1 MAEIKSTLDIIMEK
15 TKGLTMT
22 EEEKETFRKKE
33 TEGKVRGLLQRFL
46 DGFIDAER
54 LKDEIGSL
62 GEKRY
67 AVAREALFRECKDRM
82 EPGADNTILL
92 DALENAAGLDIAPI
106 QKIMLDYNQDLEQ
119 QKMDRKQV
127 LRENLEGLGISGT
140 AVMPNIHADQEWIRY
155 LFEMKKG
162 LQEKIEKYFISMSLV
177 LTLDHF
183 RSL

>member
-1 MAEIKSTLDIIMEK
+1 MGEIRSTMDIIMEK

-22 EEEKETFRKKE
+22 EEEKEAFRKKE
-33 TEGKVRGLLQRFL
+33 TAGKVRGLFQRFL

-67 AVAREALFRECKDRM
+67 AVAREALLRECMGRM

-92 DALENAAGLDIAPI
+92 DALENAAGPDIAPI
-106 QKIMLDYNQDLEQ
+106 QKIILDYNQDLEQ

-127 LRENLEGLGISGT
+127 MQKHLERLGISGT
-140 AVMPNIHADQEWIRY
+140 AVIPNIHADQEWIKH
-155 LFEMKKG
+155 LSEMNKG
-162 LQEKIEKYFISMSLV
+162 FQEKLKNIL
-177 LTLDHF
+177 
-183 RSL
+183 

>member
-22 EEEKETFRKKE
+22 EEEKEAFRKKE

-54 LKDEIGSL
+54 LKDGIRSL

-67 AVAREALFRECKDRM
+67 TVAREALFRECVGRM

-92 DALENAAGLDIAPI
+92 DALENAAGLDISPI
-106 QKIMLDYNQDLEQ
+106 QKIILDYNQDLEQ

-127 LRENLEGLGISGT
+127 LQKNLDGLGISGT
-140 AVMPNIHADQEWIRY
+140 AVIPNIHADQEWIRY
-155 LFEMKKG
+155 LSEMKKG
-162 LQEKIEKYFISMSLV
+162 FQKKIENIL
-177 LTLDHF
+177 
-183 RSL
+183 

>member
-1 MAEIKSTLDIIMEK
+1 MGEIKSTLDIIMEK

-22 EEEKETFRKKE
+22 EEEKEAFRKKE

-67 AVAREALFRECKDRM
+67 AVAREALIRECMGRM

-106 QKIMLDYNQDLEQ
+106 RKIILDYNQDLEK

-127 LRENLEGLGISGT
+127 LQKNLKGLGISGT
-140 AVMPNIHADQEWIRY
+140 AVIPNIHADQEWSIH
-155 LFEMKKG
+155 LSEMNKG
-162 LQEKIEKYFISMSLV
+162 FQEKLENIL
-177 LTLDHF
+177 
-183 RSL
+183 

>member
-1 MAEIKSTLDIIMEK
+1 MGEIRSTMDIIMEK
-15 TKGLTMT
+15 AKGLTMT
-22 EEEKETFRKKE
+22 DEEKEAFRKKE

-54 LKDEIGSL
+54 LKDGIGSL

-67 AVAREALFRECKDRM
+67 AIREALIRECMGRM

-106 QKIMLDYNQDLEQ
+106 RKIILDYNQDLEQ

-127 LRENLEGLGISGT
+127 LQKNLEGLGISGS
-140 AVMPNIHADQEWIRY
+140 AVIPNIHADQEWIKD
-155 LFEMKKG
+155 LSEMNKG
-162 LQEKIEKYFISMSLV
+162 FQEKLKNIL
-177 LTLDHF
+177 
-183 RSL
+183 

>member
-1 MAEIKSTLDIIMEK
+1 MGEIKSTLDIIMEK

-22 EEEKETFRKKE
+22 EEEKEAFRNKE

-67 AVAREALFRECKDRM
+67 AVAREALIRECMDRM

-106 QKIMLDYNQDLEQ
+106 RKIIIDYNQDLEQ
-119 QKMDRKQV
+119 QEMDRKQV
-127 LRENLEGLGISGT
+127 LQKNLEGLGISGT
-140 AVMPNIHADQEWIRY
+140 AVIPNIHADQEWIIH
-155 LFEMKKG
+155 LSEMNNG
-162 LQEKIEKYFISMSLV
+162 FQEKLKIFYK
-177 LTLDHF
+177 
-183 RSL
+183 

>member
-33 TEGKVRGLLQRFL
+33 TERKVRGLLQRFL

-67 AVAREALFRECKDRM
+67 AIAREALLRECMGRI

-92 DALENAAGLDIAPI
+92 DALENAVGLDIAPI
-106 QKIMLDYNQDLEQ
+106 QKVILDYNQDLEQ

-127 LRENLEGLGISGT
+127 LQKNLQGLGVSGT
-140 AVMPNIHADQEWIRY
+140 AVIPNIDTDEEWIRY
-155 LFEMKKG
+155 LSEMKKG
-162 LQEKIEKYFISMSLV
+162 FQEKLKNIL
-177 LTLDHF
+177 
-183 RSL
+183 

>member
-22 EEEKETFRKKE
+22 EEEKETFQKKE
-33 TEGKVRGLLQRFL
+33 TEGKVRGLLKRFL
-46 DGFIDAER
+46 DGFIHAER

-67 AVAREALFRECKDRM
+67 AMARESLFRECVGRM

-92 DALENAAGLDIAPI
+92 DALENAVGLDIAPV
-106 QKIMLDYNQDLEQ
+106 QKVILDYNQDLEQ

-127 LRENLEGLGISGT
+127 MQKNLDGLGISGT
-140 AVMPNIHADQEWIRY
+140 AVIPNIHADQEWIRHLSEMNKGFREKVET
-155 LFEMKKG
+155 LF
-162 LQEKIEKYFISMSLV
+162 S
-177 LTLDHF
+177 
-183 RSL
+183 

>member
-1 MAEIKSTLDIIMEK
+1 MGEIKSTLDIIMEK
-15 TKGLTMT
+15 TKNLTMT
-22 EEEKETFRKKE
+22 DEEKEAFQKKE
-33 TEGKVRGLLQRFL
+33 TEGKVRGLFQRFL

-67 AVAREALFRECKDRM
+67 AVAREALLRECMDRM

-106 QKIMLDYNQDLEQ
+106 RKTILDYNRDLEQ

-127 LRENLEGLGISGT
+127 LQKNLMGLGISGT
-140 AVMPNIHADQEWIRY
+140 AVIPNIHADQEWIKH
-155 LFEMKKG
+155 LSEMNKGFQKK
-162 LQEKIEKYFISMSLV
+162 LKNM
-177 LTLDHF
+177 
-183 RSL
+183 

>member
-1 MAEIKSTLDIIMEK
+1 VGEIKSTMDIIMEK
-15 TKGLTMT
+15 TKGLTIS

-92 DALENAAGLDIAPI
+92 DALENAVGLDITPI
-106 QKIMLDYNQDLEQ
+106 QKIILDYNQDLEQ
-119 QKMDRKQV
+119 QKMDRNQALQK
-127 LRENLEGLGISGT
+127 NLEGLGISGT
-140 AVMPNIHADQEWIRY
+140 AVIPNIHADQEWIRY
-155 LFEMKKG
+155 LSEMKKG
-162 LQEKIEKYFISMSLV
+162 FQEKIEKYFISMSLD
-177 LTLDHF
+177 LNF
-183 RSL
+183 SAF

>member
-1 MAEIKSTLDIIMEK
+1 MGEIKSTLDIIMEK

-22 EEEKETFRKKE
+22 EEEKEAFRNKE

-54 LKDEIGSL
+54 LKDEIGGL

-92 DALENAAGLDIAPI
+92 DALENAVGLDIAPI
-106 QKIMLDYNQDLEQ
+106 QKIILDSNQDLEQ

-127 LRENLEGLGISGT
+127 LQKNLKGLGLSGS
-140 AVMPNIHADQEWIRY
+140 AVIPNIHADQEWIRH
-155 LFEMKKG
+155 LSEMNRGFQKK
-162 LQEKIEKYFISMSLV
+162 LKNIL
-177 LTLDHF
+177 
-183 RSL
+183 

>member
-1 MAEIKSTLDIIMEK
+1 MGEIKSTLDIIMEK

-22 EEEKETFRKKE
+22 EEEKEAFRKKE

-67 AVAREALFRECKDRM
+67 AVAREALLRECMGRM

-92 DALENAAGLDIAPI
+92 DALENAVGLDITPI
-106 QKIMLDYNQDLEQ
+106 QKIILDYNRDLEQ
-119 QKMDRKQV
+119 QEMDRKQV
-127 LRENLEGLGISGT
+127 LQKNLMGLGISGT
-140 AVMPNIHADQEWIRY
+140 AVIPNIHADQEWIRY
-155 LFEMKKG
+155 LSEMNKGFQKK
-162 LQEKIEKYFISMSLV
+162 LKNM
-177 LTLDHF
+177 
-183 RSL
+183 

>member
-1 MAEIKSTLDIIMEK
+1 MGEIKSTLDIIMEK

-54 LKDEIGSL
+54 LKDEIRSL

-67 AVAREALFRECKDRM
+67 AMAREALFRECKDRM

-106 QKIMLDYNQDLEQ
+106 QKIILDYNQDLEQ

-127 LRENLEGLGISGT
+127 LQKNLKGLGISGS
-140 AVMPNIHADQEWIRY
+140 AVIPNIHADQEWIRH
-155 LFEMKKG
+155 LSEMNRGFQKK
-162 LQEKIEKYFISMSLV
+162 LKNIL
-177 LTLDHF
+177 
-183 RSL
+183 

>member
-1 MAEIKSTLDIIMEK
+1 MGEIKSTLDIIMEK

-22 EEEKETFRKKE
+22 EEEKEAFRKKE
-33 TEGKVRGLLQRFL
+33 TAGKVRGLFQRFL

-67 AVAREALFRECKDRM
+67 AVAREALIRECMGRM

-106 QKIMLDYNQDLEQ
+106 EKIVLDYNQDLEQ

-127 LRENLEGLGISGT
+127 LQENLKGLGISGS
-140 AVMPNIHADQEWIRY
+140 AVIPNIHADQEWIRH
-155 LFEMKKG
+155 LSEMNKGFQKK
-162 LQEKIEKYFISMSLV
+162 LQNIL
-177 LTLDHF
+177 
-183 RSL
+183 

>member
-1 MAEIKSTLDIIMEK
+1 MGEIKSTLDIIMEK

-22 EEEKETFRKKE
+22 EEEKEAFRKKE

-54 LKDEIGSL
+54 LKDEIGGL

-67 AVAREALFRECKDRM
+67 AVSREALIRECMGHM

-106 QKIMLDYNQDLEQ
+106 RKIILDYNQDLEQ

-127 LRENLEGLGISGT
+127 LQENLKGLGISGS
-140 AVMPNIHADQEWIRY
+140 AVIPNIHADQGWIRH
-155 LFEMKKG
+155 LSEMNKG
-162 LQEKIEKYFISMSLV
+162 FREKIE
-177 LTLDHF
+177 TLF
-183 RSL
+183 S

>member
-1 MAEIKSTLDIIMEK
+1 MGEIRSTMDIIMEK
-15 TKGLTMT
+15 AKGLTMT
-22 EEEKETFRKKE
+22 DEEKEAFRKKE
-33 TEGKVRGLLQRFL
+33 TEGKVRGLFQRFL

-67 AVAREALFRECKDRM
+67 AVAREALIRECMGRM
-82 EPGADNTILL
+82 EPGADNTIFL

-106 QKIMLDYNQDLEQ
+106 RKIILDYNQDLEQ

-140 AVMPNIHADQEWIRY
+140 AVIPNIHADQEWIRH
-155 LFEMKKG
+155 LSEMNKG
-162 LQEKIEKYFISMSLV
+162 FQEKLKNM
-177 LTLDHF
+177 
-183 RSL
+183 

>member
-1 MAEIKSTLDIIMEK
+1 MGEIKSTLDIIMEK
-15 TKGLTMT
+15 TKGLTIS
-22 EEEKETFRKKE
+22 EEEKEAFRKKE

-67 AVAREALFRECKDRM
+67 AVAREALLRECMGRM

-106 QKIMLDYNQDLEQ
+106 QKIILDYNQDLEQ

-127 LRENLEGLGISGT
+127 MQKNLERLGISGA
-140 AVMPNIHADQEWIRY
+140 AVIPNIHADQEWIRHLSEMNKGFREKVET
-155 LFEMKKG
+155 LF
-162 LQEKIEKYFISMSLV
+162 S
-177 LTLDHF
+177 
-183 RSL
+183 

>member
-1 MAEIKSTLDIIMEK
+1 MGEIKSTLDIIMEK

-22 EEEKETFRKKE
+22 EEEKEAFRKKE
-33 TEGKVRGLLQRFL
+33 TDGKVRGLLQRFL

-67 AVAREALFRECKDRM
+67 AVAREALIRECMGRM
-82 EPGADNTILL
+82 EPGADNTIFL

-106 QKIMLDYNQDLEQ
+106 RKIILDYNQDLEQ

-127 LRENLEGLGISGT
+127 LQKNLKGLGISGT
-140 AVMPNIHADQEWIRY
+140 AVIPNIHADQEWIKD
-155 LFEMKKG
+155 LSEMNKG
-162 LQEKIEKYFISMSLV
+162 FQEKLKNIL
-177 LTLDHF
+177 
-183 RSL
+183 

>member
-1 MAEIKSTLDIIMEK
+1 MGEIRSTMDIIMEK
-15 TKGLTMT
+15 AKGLTMS

-67 AVAREALFRECKDRM
+67 AVAREALIRECMGRM

-92 DALENAAGLDIAPI
+92 DALENAVGLDIAPI
-106 QKIMLDYNQDLEQ
+106 QKIILDSNQDLEQ

-127 LRENLEGLGISGT
+127 LQKSLEGLGISGT
-140 AVMPNIHADQEWIRY
+140 AVIPNIHADQEWIRY
-155 LFEMKKG
+155 LPEMNKGFQKK
-162 LQEKIEKYFISMSLV
+162 LKNIL
-177 LTLDHF
+177 
-183 RSL
+183 

>member
-46 DGFIDAER
+46 DGFIDSER
-54 LKDEIGSL
+54 LRNEIGGL

-67 AVAREALFRECKDRM
+67 AVAREALLKECMGRM

-92 DALENAAGLDIAPI
+92 DALENAVGLDIAPV
-106 QKIMLDYNQDLEQ
+106 QKIILDYNQDLAQ
-119 QKMDRKQV
+119 KKMDRKQV
-127 LRENLEGLGISGT
+127 LQKNLEGLGISGT
-140 AVMPNIHADQEWIRY
+140 AVIPNIHADQEWIRY
-155 LFEMKKG
+155 LSEMNKGFQKK
-162 LQEKIEKYFISMSLV
+162 LKKIFYTYEPCP
-177 LTLDHF
+177 
-183 RSL
+183 